1 MPKRRRPAQADAE
14 APADPELAEFA
25 ELEPLPPADPAF
37 RERLR
42 AELWELLNEGAPTRR
57 SRRPRGAPPR

>member
-1 MPKRRRPAQADAE
+1 MPKRRRPAPAAA

-25 ELEPLPPADPAF
+25 EREPIPPADPAF

-42 AELWELLNEGAPTRR
+42 AELWELLDRLLDNESKR
-57 SRRPRGAPPR
+57 